1 MAASSSTSSS
11 KAVRRFLIKL
21 VAFGLMMLALDY
33 ALGSTIEYFF
43 RRTLYGK
50 NWPKE
55 NLLLSHPYE
64 VVVFGSS
71 RAFRHY
77 VPSIISEATGL
88 ECFNAGANGQYLLY
102 AYALE
107 QLMFDRYAPKVVVLD
122 VLPSYVVDLTGVEN
136 EYDKLKTLLPFV
148 YNREVRWLLSRHD
161 RYAWLKQ
168 RSKLYRYNSRVLSIL
183 SNYRNKTDVTDHG
196 YVDVGRVRF
205 HEVNPF
211 IVDSMDPSR
220 VRIDSF
226 KVGIFERFVR
236 SAREHGCKVVISF
249 SPTVEPLS
257 RRAKQLLSFY
267 DQLCLQLGV
276 PFVKVLTSEHP
287 EFADRSLFMDYIHMN
302 AAGAEHFSRIF
313 GRRLARILD
322 AESENPVVE
331 TPSGAYLGAA
341 EVRAKDAAGNAG
353 G

>member
-1 MAASSSTSSS
+1 
-11 KAVRRFLIKL
+11 
-21 VAFGLMMLALDY
+21 MLALDY
-33 ALGSTIEYFF
+33 ALGSTIEHFF
-43 RRTLYGK
+43 RKTLYGK

-55 NLLLSHPYE
+55 NLLLSRPYDI
-64 VVVFGSS
+64 VVFGSS

-77 VPSIISEATGL
+77 VPSIISEKTGL
-88 ECFNAGANGQYLLY
+88 SCFNAGANGQYLLY

-122 VLPSYVVDLTGVEN
+122 VLPSYVVDLAGVEK
-136 EYDKLKTLLPFV
+136 ECDKLKTLLPFV

-161 RYAWLKQ
+161 RFAWLKQ

-183 SNYRNKTDVTDHG
+183 SNYRNKRDMTDHG

-211 IVDSMDPSR
+211 IVDTMDSTR

-226 KVGIFERFVR
+226 KVDIFERFVR
-236 SAREHGCKVVISF
+236 SAREHGCKVVVSF

-257 RRAKQLLSFY
+257 ERVRRLLAVY
-267 DQLCLQLGV
+267 DRLSMQLGV
-276 PFVKVLTSEHP
+276 PFVKILTSEHP

-302 AAGAEHFSRIF
+302 AAGAEHFSEIF
-313 GRRLARILD
+313 GQRLAQILC
-322 AESENPVVE
+322 AENDNPVVQ
-331 TPSGAYLGAA
+331 TPSGAYLRAA
-341 EVRAKDAAGNAG
+341 EAQADEAVGHAGS
-353 G
+353 

>member
-11 KAVRRFLIKL
+11 KAVQRFLVKL
-21 VAFGLMMLALDY
+21 LAFGLIMLALDY

-43 RRTLYGK
+43 RRTLYGE

-55 NLLLSHPYE
+55 NLLLSSPNE
-64 VVVFGSS
+64 MVVFGSS

-77 VPSIISEATGL
+77 VPSIISEETGL

-107 QLMFDRYAPKVVVLD
+107 QLMYDRYTPRVVVLD
-122 VLPSYVVDLTGVEN
+122 VLPSYLVDLSGVEK

-161 RYAWLKQ
+161 RFAWLKQ
-168 RSKLYRYNSRVLSIL
+168 QSRLYRYNSRVLSIL
-183 SNYRNKTDVTDHG
+183 SNYRNKRDVTDHG
-196 YVDVGRVRF
+196 YVDVGKVRF

-211 IVDSMDPSR
+211 IVDGMDSAR

-226 KVGIFERFVR
+226 KVRIFQRFVH
-236 SAREHGCKVVISF
+236 SAREHGSTVVISF

-257 RRAKQLLSFY
+257 PKVRRLLAVF
-267 DQLCLQLGV
+267 DRLCLQLGV
-276 PFVKVLTSEHP
+276 PFVKVLTSEYP

-302 AAGAEHFSRIF
+302 SAGAERFSRIF
-313 GRRLARILD
+313 GRRLAEIVSGVQQR
-322 AESENPVVE
+322 PVVQRGE
-331 TPSGAYLGAA
+331 HGVVRAA
-341 EVRAKDAAGNAG
+341 EAQKSTEAAGG
-353 G
+353 